1 MSSTH
6 KQRNGQMAV
15 QENEDMQAQ
24 LLAAALPHVAFDGWS
39 ETSLRAA
46 CQDLSI
52 TRQMAALAC
61 PRGAIDLAIRF
72 HHDGDEAMQVV
83 LQKTDINAMKIREK
97 ITFSVRA
104 RLDAI
109 RDKEAVRRG
118 ATLMALPQHAAEG
131 AGLVWGTCDRIW
143 AAIGDSS
150 ADVNWYTKRLTLSSV
165 YSATVLY
172 WLGDN
177 SPNHQDTW
185 TFLDRRIE
193 NVMQF
198 EKFKAQVNANP
209 LAKQLLAGPNWLL
222 SKIKAPSGVPTV
234 DLPGNWSRRS

>member
-1 MSSTH
+1 
-6 KQRNGQMAV
+6 MAV

-72 HHDGDEAMQVV
+72 HHDGDEAMQVI

-209 LAKQLLAGPNWLL
+209 LAKQLLAGPNCLL
-222 SKIKAPSGVPTV
+222 SKVKAPSGVPTV

>member
-1 MSSTH
+1 
-6 KQRNGQMAV
+6 MAV

-72 HHDGDEAMQVV
+72 HHDGDEVMQDI
-83 LQKTDINAMKIREK
+83 LQKKDIKSLKIREK

-109 RDKEAVRRG
+109 LDKEAVRRG

-150 ADVNWYTKRLTLSSV
+150 ADVNWYTKRLILSSV

>member
-1 MSSTH
+1 
-6 KQRNGQMAV
+6 MAV

-222 SKIKAPSGVPTV
+222 SKIKAPSGVPTI

>member
-1 MSSTH
+1 
-6 KQRNGQMAV
+6 MAV

-72 HHDGDEAMQVV
+72 HHDGDDAMQVV

-118 ATLMALPQHAAEG
+118 GTLMALPQHAAEG

>member
-1 MSSTH
+1 
-6 KQRNGQMAV
+6 
-15 QENEDMQAQ
+15 
-24 LLAAALPHVAFDGWS
+24 
-39 ETSLRAA
+39 
-46 CQDLSI
+46 
-52 TRQMAALAC
+52 
-61 PRGAIDLAIRF
+61 
-72 HHDGDEAMQVV
+72 
-83 LQKTDINAMKIREK
+83 
-97 ITFSVRA
+97 
-104 RLDAI
+104 
-109 RDKEAVRRG
+109 
-118 ATLMALPQHAAEG
+118 MALPQHAAEG

-209 LAKQLLAGPNWLL
+209 LAKQLLAGPNWLFVQDQ
-222 SKIKAPSGVPTV
+222 STKWGADS
-234 DLPGNWSRRS
+234 

>member
-1 MSSTH
+1 
-6 KQRNGQMAV
+6 MAV

-46 CQDLSI
+46 CQDLSV

-61 PRGAIDLAIRF
+61 PRGAVDLAIRF

>member
-1 MSSTH
+1 
-6 KQRNGQMAV
+6 MAV

-72 HHDGDEAMQVV
+72 HHDGDDAMQVV

-118 ATLMALPQHAAEG
+118 ATLMALQQHAAEG

>member
-1 MSSTH
+1 
-6 KQRNGQMAV
+6 MAV
-15 QENEDMQAQ
+15 QENQDMQAQ

-72 HHDGDEAMQVV
+72 HHDGDDAMQVV
-83 LQKTDINAMKIREK
+83 LQKTDINTMKIREK
-97 ITFSVRA
+97 ITFLVRA

-165 YSATVLY
+165 YSTTVLY

-222 SKIKAPSGVPTV
+222 SKIKAPNGVPTV

>member
-1 MSSTH
+1 
-6 KQRNGQMAV
+6 MAV

-165 YSATVLY
+165 YSATLLY

-177 SPNHQDTW
+177 SPNHQNTW

>member
-1 MSSTH
+1 M
-6 KQRNGQMAV
+6 GV

>member
-1 MSSTH
+1 
-6 KQRNGQMAV
+6 MAV

-177 SPNHQDTW
+177 SPNHQGTW

-222 SKIKAPSGVPTV
+222 SKIKAPNGVPTV

>member
-1 MSSTH
+1 
-6 KQRNGQMAV
+6 MAV

-150 ADVNWYTKRLTLSSV
+150 DDVNWYTKRLTLSSV

>member
-1 MSSTH
+1 
-6 KQRNGQMAV
+6 MAV

-97 ITFSVRA
+97 ITFSVRV

-109 RDKEAVRRG
+109 LDKEAVRRG

>member
-1 MSSTH
+1 
-6 KQRNGQMAV
+6 MAV

-209 LAKQLLAGPNWLL
+209 LAKQLLVGPNWLL

>member
-1 MSSTH
+1 
-6 KQRNGQMAV
+6 MAV

-143 AAIGDSS
+143 SAIGDSS

-222 SKIKAPSGVPTV
+222 SKIKAQSGVPTV

>member
-1 MSSTH
+1 
-6 KQRNGQMAV
+6 MAV

-97 ITFSVRA
+97 ITFSVCA

-118 ATLMALPQHAAEG
+118 ATLMALPQHTAEG

>member
-1 MSSTH
+1 
-6 KQRNGQMAV
+6 MAV

-72 HHDGDEAMQVV
+72 HHDGDGAMQVV

-209 LAKQLLAGPNWLL
+209 LAKQLLVGPNWLL

>member
-1 MSSTH
+1 
-6 KQRNGQMAV
+6 MAV

-150 ADVNWYTKRLTLSSV
+150 TDVNWYTKRLTLSSV

-209 LAKQLLAGPNWLL
+209 LAKQLLVGPNWLL

>member
-1 MSSTH
+1 
-6 KQRNGQMAV
+6 MAV

-193 NVMQF
+193 NVIQF

>member
-1 MSSTH
+1 MW
-6 KQRNGQMAV
+6 RLM
-15 QENEDMQAQ
+15 
-24 LLAAALPHVAFDGWS
+24 GWS

-143 AAIGDSS
+143 AAIGDRS

-198 EKFKAQVNANP
+198 EKFKAQLNANP
-209 LAKQLLAGPNWLL
+209 LAKQLLVGPNWLL
-222 SKIKAPSGVPTV
+222 SKIKAPSGVP
-234 DLPGNWSRRS
+234 DS

>member
-1 MSSTH
+1 
-6 KQRNGQMAV
+6 MAV

-72 HHDGDEAMQVV
+72 HHDGDEAMEVV
-83 LQKTDINAMKIREK
+83 LQKTDINTMKIREK

-150 ADVNWYTKRLTLSSV
+150 DDVNWYTKRLTLSSV

>member
-1 MSSTH
+1 
-6 KQRNGQMAV
+6 MAV

-131 AGLVWGTCDRIW
+131 TGLVWGTCDRIW

>member
-1 MSSTH
+1 
-6 KQRNGQMAV
+6 MAV

-222 SKIKAPSGVPTV
+222 SKIKAPSGVPTF

>member
-1 MSSTH
+1 
-6 KQRNGQMAV
+6 MAA

>member
-1 MSSTH
+1 
-6 KQRNGQMAV
+6 MAV
-15 QENEDMQAQ
+15 QESEDMQAQ

-143 AAIGDSS
+143 SAIGDSS

>member
-1 MSSTH
+1 
-6 KQRNGQMAV
+6 MAV
-15 QENEDMQAQ
+15 QEDEDMQAQ

-46 CQDLSI
+46 CRDLSI

-198 EKFKAQVNANP
+198 EKTTRMYIEI
-209 LAKQLLAGPNWLL
+209 LAISREHTIKLKSQRLRPYLKLLKNL
-222 SKIKAPSGVPTV
+222 T
-234 DLPGNWSRRS
+234 RS

>member
-1 MSSTH
+1 
-6 KQRNGQMAV
+6 MAA

-177 SPNHQDTW
+177 SPNHHDTW

>member
-1 MSSTH
+1 
-6 KQRNGQMAV
+6 MAV

-39 ETSLRAA
+39 ETSLRVA

>member
-1 MSSTH
+1 
-6 KQRNGQMAV
+6 MAV

-83 LQKTDINAMKIREK
+83 LQKTDINVMKIREK

-150 ADVNWYTKRLTLSSV
+150 DDVNWYTKRLTLSSV

>member
-1 MSSTH
+1 
-6 KQRNGQMAV
+6 MAV

>member
-1 MSSTH
+1 
-6 KQRNGQMAV
+6 MAV

-39 ETSLRAA
+39 ETSLKAA

-83 LQKTDINAMKIREK
+83 LQKTDINAMKTREK

-209 LAKQLLAGPNWLL
+209 LAKQLLVGPNWLL

>member
-1 MSSTH
+1 
-6 KQRNGQMAV
+6 MAV

-39 ETSLRAA
+39 ETSLKAA

>member
-1 MSSTH
+1 
-6 KQRNGQMAV
+6 MAV

-83 LQKTDINAMKIREK
+83 LQKTDIYTMKIREK

>member
-1 MSSTH
+1 
-6 KQRNGQMAV
+6 MAV

-72 HHDGDEAMQVV
+72 HHDGDDAMQVF

>member
-1 MSSTH
+1 
-6 KQRNGQMAV
+6 MAV

-72 HHDGDEAMQVV
+72 HHDGDDAMQVV

>member
-1 MSSTH
+1 
-6 KQRNGQMAV
+6 MAA

-46 CQDLSI
+46 CQDLSV

>member
-1 MSSTH
+1 
-6 KQRNGQMAV
+6 MAV

-143 AAIGDSS
+143 AAIGDGS

>member
-1 MSSTH
+1 
-6 KQRNGQMAV
+6 MAV

-39 ETSLRAA
+39 ETSLKAA

-104 RLDAI
+104 RLDTI

-150 ADVNWYTKRLTLSSV
+150 DDVNWYTKRLTLSSV